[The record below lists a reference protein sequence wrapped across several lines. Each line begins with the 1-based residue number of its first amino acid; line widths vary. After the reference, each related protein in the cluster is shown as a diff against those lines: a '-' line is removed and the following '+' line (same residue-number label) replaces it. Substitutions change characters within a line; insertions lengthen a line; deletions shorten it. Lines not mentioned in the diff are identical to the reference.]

1 MAVMAPGLGERAVRV
16 VGVRR
21 NRFVEFEF
29 LLRDQDL
36 SLQLVLPY
44 PEFVAFCAEQGVA
57 ALPPAAGVAP
67 AFERLQLSVKSTGG
81 PR

>member
-1 MAVMAPGLGERAVRV
+1 MAVLAPGLGDRAVRV
-16 VGVRR
+16 VGVRGD
-21 NRFVEFEF
+21 RFVEFEF

-44 PEFVAFCAEQGVA
+44 PEFVAFCAEQDA
-57 ALPPAAGVAP
+57 APLPPAAGVAG
-67 AFERLQLSVKSTGG
+67 AFERLKHSVKSTGK